1 VPADRVGRRR
11 GEANRAKGGHRDMD
25 DKHFDSLARAMAA
38 GTSRRS
44 LLKLLAGGAAASG
57 IAVVAKN
64 EALAECHGISCSS
77 ADQCCEG
84 APECSG
90 GVCVVASAPAPDP
103 APASDSGGA
112 SSAETMPATGTG
124 PLEKGSQFWL
134 VAAAAGGAAAW
145 LAHRAGREAQN
156 ESDTSS

>member
-1 VPADRVGRRR
+1 
-11 GEANRAKGGHRDMD
+11 MD
-25 DKHFDSLARAMAA
+25 DKQFDSLARAMAA

-57 IAVVAKN
+57 IAVVAGN
-64 EALAECHGISCSS
+64 DALAECHGNSCASG
-77 ADQCCEG
+77 DDCCAG

-90 GVCVVASAPAPDP
+90 GVCVVASAPAPEP
-103 APASDSGGA
+103 APEGDSGGT

-145 LAHRAGREAQN
+145 LAHRIGREPQSETDA
-156 ESDTSS
+156 SA